1 MASAQLRDPSGA
13 DKGTVEL
20 PAEIFEAKINR
31 HVMWLSVVNY
41 QNNQRQGTVKVKTRS
56 EVSGGGPKPWRQKG
70 TGRARAGTTR
80 SNVWV
85 KGGRAHGPM
94 PRDHYNKLPKGMRA
108 AALRSALTVRAKDG
122 AVTVLTASGVQDGK
136 TREVVTML
144 KALGLSDSKCLLV
157 VPSGDNNVVLAGRNL
172 RGFDTSSA
180 EQINTY
186 EVLWADHVLITE
198 DALAKLKEVRG

>member
-94 PRDHYNKLPKGMRA
+94 PRDHYSKLPKGMRA

-157 VPSGDNNVVLAGRNL
+157 VPSGDNSVVLAGRNL

>member
-1 MASAQLRDPSGA
+1 MATAQLRDPKGA

-20 PAEIFEAKINR
+20 PAEIFEAKISR

-85 KGGRAHGPM
+85 KGGRAHGPE
-94 PRDHYNKLPKGMRA
+94 PRDHYVKLPKGVRR

-122 AVTVLTASGVQDGK
+122 KVTVLTGTGVQEGK
-136 TREVVTML
+136 TREVAQL
-144 KALGLSDSKCLLV
+144 LASLGLSDSRCLLV
-157 VPSGDNNVVLAGRNL
+157 LPGADPQVVNAARNVKRLG
-172 RGFDTSSA
+172 TSSA

-186 EVLWADHVLITE
+186 EVLWADHILITE